1 MINAL
6 VLDQAERCRPIDVLA
21 DAINRQVDAFFVV
34 ARGVEGCNASRGAHR
49 FQMSHCLVRLSSDR
63 SAYLLLDVEL
73 QDVIEAVTIDAE
85 TSDDEDVLAYDETS
99 GVDAT

>member
-1 MINAL
+1 
-6 VLDQAERCRPIDVLA
+6 
-21 DAINRQVDAFFVV
+21 
-34 ARGVEGCNASRGAHR
+34 
-49 FQMSHCLVRLSSDR
+49 MSHCLVCLPCDR
-63 SAYLLLDVEL
+63 PAYLLLDVEL